1 MSEFKFFR
9 LERAGGVTTV
19 FFAKSPMNT
28 LDKDLYPELH
38 AVCDEV
44 DADESTR
51 AVVFA
56 SSIPGV
62 FIAGAD
68 IKEMTTYVFEESW
81 IDNRISTVHRALN
94 RVEDIKK
101 PTVVA
106 IEGHALGG
114 GCEFSLCMDFRFMS
128 RGKPLIGLP
137 EIALGIIPGGGG
149 TQRLPRI
156 VGYGRATEIIL
167 TGGKMH
173 ADDAERI
180 GLITRA
186 CDEGTTLSE
195 AQTFAEKLAA
205 QAPVAVQMAKAAL
218 HESIGMNREDGLRV
232 EREHCLGAVM
242 SADAREGFAAF
253 VEKRKPK
260 WTGK

>member
-1 MSEFKFFR
+1 MADYRFFR
-9 LERAGGVTTV
+9 LERAGAVTTV
-19 FFAKSPMNT
+19 FFDKPPMNT
-28 LDKDLYPELH
+28 LDKHLYPELH
-38 AVCDEV
+38 AVCNEV
-44 DADESTR
+44 DTDDATR

-56 SSIPGV
+56 SRIPGV
-62 FIAGAD
+62 FVAGAD

-94 RVEDIKK
+94 RVEDIQK

-114 GCEFSLCMDFRFMS
+114 GCEFSLCVDFRFMS

-137 EIALGIIPGGGG
+137 EILLGIIPGGGG
-149 TQRLPRI
+149 TQRLPRV
-156 VGYGRATEIIL
+156 VGYGRAKEIIL

-173 ADDAERI
+173 ADEAEKI

-195 AQTFAEKLAA
+195 AKTFAEKLAT
-205 QAPVAVQMAKAAL
+205 QAPVAVCMAKAAM
-218 HESIGMNREDGLRV
+218 HKSIGRGREEGLQI
-232 EREHCLGAVM
+232 EREHCLKSVM
-242 SADAREGFAAF
+242 SADAREGFSAF

>member
-1 MSEFKFFR
+1 MADHQFFR
-9 LERAGGVTTV
+9 LERSGAVTTV
-19 FFAKSPMNT
+19 FFNKPPMNT

-44 DADESTR
+44 DADDATR

-56 SSIPGV
+56 SKIPGV
-62 FIAGAD
+62 FVAGAD
-68 IKEMTTYVFEESW
+68 IKEMTTYVFEEGW
-81 IDNRISTVHRALN
+81 IDNRIATVHRALN
-94 RVEDIKK
+94 RVEDIQK

-114 GCEFSLCMDFRFMS
+114 GCEFSLCVDFRFMS

-137 EIALGIIPGGGG
+137 EILIGIIPGGGG
-149 TQRLPRI
+149 TQRLPRV
-156 VGYGRATEIIL
+156 VGYGRSKEIIF

-173 ADDAERI
+173 ADEAEKI
-180 GLITRA
+180 GLITCA

-195 AQTFAEKLAA
+195 AQSFAEKLAT
-205 QAPVAVQMAKAAL
+205 QAPVAARMAKAAM
-218 HESIGMNREDGLRV
+218 HKSIGMGREEGLQI
-232 EREHCLGAVM
+232 EREHCLKTVM
-242 SADAREGFAAF
+242 SADAREGFSAF

-260 WTGK
+260 WTGE